1 MENALEN
8 NLTRQKFEIFM
19 MLCAAG
25 IDGTINMSELEKI
38 LERWDHKDYEE
49 VFEVFR
55 KMSSPNWLSFFK
67 AHKDEFL
74 PTEEDRDNFLHE
86 IYDVLSVGD
95 KMEVKESNFYKVLKM
110 LCNDE
115 L

>member
-38 LERWDHKDYEE
+38 LEKWDQKDYAE

-55 KMSSPNWLSFFK
+55 TMTSPNWLSFFK
-67 AHKDEFL
+67 AHKDKYL
-74 PTEEDRDNFLHE
+74 PTEEDRNNFLHDV
-86 IYDVLSVGD
+86 YDVLAVGD
-95 KMEVKESNFYKVLKM
+95 RLEVKESNFYKVLKM